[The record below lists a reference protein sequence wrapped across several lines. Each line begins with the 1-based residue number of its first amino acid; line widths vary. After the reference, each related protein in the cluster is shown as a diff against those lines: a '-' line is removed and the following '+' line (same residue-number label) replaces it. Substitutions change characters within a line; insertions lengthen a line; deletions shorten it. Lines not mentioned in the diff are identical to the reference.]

1 MQNSS
6 VGQKLGNYRLVRL
19 LGQGGYAQV
28 YLGEQIYL
36 GTEAAIKVLH
46 AQLSSQDEEQ
56 FRFEA
61 RTIARLEHPHI
72 VRILDFGVEGNTPFL
87 VMSYAPYGSLR
98 QIHPA
103 KTCLPLTTVVDY
115 VRQAA
120 LALQYA
126 HEHRLIHRDIK
137 PDNLLVGRSHEI
149 MLCDFGIAVV
159 EENSRSYAAQDTIG
173 TVAYMA
179 PEQIV
184 GHACPASDQYALGIV
199 VYEWLSGE
207 RPFTG
212 SLIEVSTQHHMRPP
226 PSLREKVPT
235 ISPAVEQVILTA
247 LAKKPEHRFHTVQEF
262 ASALAQAALGQAIP
276 DDRVLPDRRSF
287 AVPEHEELEYRKP
300 RIYNLPVPTTLLV
313 GREREVDTIGELLS
327 RSDIRLVTLT
337 GPGGVGKT
345 RLGIHAAAKRSQQF
359 PDGVFLVGL
368 AAVSDPALVVS
379 TIAELLGVGKSSNQ
393 SQFVLLQSALKE
405 KQFLLLLDNF
415 EQVVDAAPVV
425 VDLLTAC
432 PGLKVLVTSR
442 VILHVRGEHELAVSP
457 LALPD
462 LKHLPNSSALLQ
474 SEAVALFVQRAQEV
488 KLNFSLTDANAP
500 IVAGI
505 CTRLDGL
512 PLAIE
517 LAAARCKHFSLPV
530 LLTRLEQGLTV
541 LAGGPRDLPVRQ
553 QTLRNTLGWSYNLLE
568 EEERQLFRRLA
579 VCVGG
584 SSVEAAEII
593 CTAAGALRSDVLDM
607 LTSLVDKSLLRQEE
621 YGEMEVRF
629 QMLQVMRE
637 FGLEC
642 LDEAGEQATTRNAH
656 ALYYLAQAEEVE
668 PYLLGDEQSRWLDI
682 LEKEHENVRA
692 ALEWLLKQAE
702 KMDGR
707 GEQHRDQPGQSGQ
720 SEHRE
725 KIGWAEQALRLCGA
739 LYWFWYIR
747 GYIREGRTYLE
758 RALKFRESAAPLVRA
773 KALAA
778 AGDLAFYQ
786 DDFDRAEILGC
797 ESLTLF
803 RELEDTHGTAAA
815 LDLLGGTAWMR
826 NAYAQARISYEEA
839 IALFQQVG
847 DDWGRARCLQV
858 VARVC
863 CAQGEYAQASS
874 LLEESLEIYQM
885 LGDKKRISWGFFLL
899 SRVLFLSQ
907 SDEVEACTLA
917 KRSLELCQDLGDK
930 SGLAYALGPLGELLA
945 QQGNTERARALTEES
960 VVIFKELGDRSGTVE
975 ALLSLAHVATVQKDL
990 AAARAS
996 YEECLAILHS
1006 VGNKELLAAGLEGL
1020 GEVLAA
1026 QSEAARAIRL
1036 WGMAS
1041 VLRDEINVP
1050 LPPVYQASYEQAMAI
1065 VRAQEGEAI
1074 FMAAWTQG
1082 QTMPLEQLFL

>member
-28 YLGEQIYL
+28 YLGEQVYL
-36 GTEAAIKVLH
+36 GTEAAIKILH
-46 AQLSSQDEEQ
+46 AQLSSQDVER

-61 RTIARLEHPHI
+61 RTIARLEHPNI
-72 VRILDFGVEGNTPFL
+72 VHILDFGVEGNTPFL

-98 QIHPA
+98 QIHPRG
-103 KTCLPLTTVVDY
+103 TCLPLTTVVDY
-115 VRQAA
+115 VQQAA

-126 HEHRLIHRDIK
+126 HEHKLIHRDIK

-226 PSLREKVPT
+226 PPLREKVPT

-262 ASALAQAALGQAIP
+262 AAALAQAANGQGFSDGSDGYELSEPHSI
-276 DDRVLPDRRSF
+276 V
-287 AVPEHEELEYRKP
+287 VPEHEQVEYRKP
-300 RIYNLPVPTTLLV
+300 HIYNLPVPTTLLV
-313 GREREVDTIGELLS
+313 GREREVAAISELLG
-327 RSDIRLVTLT
+327 RPDIRLVTLT

-345 RLGIHAAAKRSQQF
+345 RLGIHAAAKISRQF

-368 AAVSDPALVVS
+368 AAVSDPALVVP

-393 SQFVLLQSALKE
+393 SQLVLLQVALKE

-415 EQVVDAAPVV
+415 EHVVDAASVV
-425 VDLLTAC
+425 VDLLATC
-432 PGLKVLVTSR
+432 SRLKMLVTSR
-442 VILHVRGEHELAVSP
+442 VILHVRGEHELAVPP

-462 LKHLPNSSALLQ
+462 LKHLPDSSALSQ
-474 SEAVALFVQRAQEV
+474 YESVALFVQRAQEV
-488 KLNFSLTDANAP
+488 KLNFSLTNANAST
-500 IVAGI
+500 VAAI

-517 LAAARCKHFSLPV
+517 LAAARCKHFPLPT

-541 LAGGPRDLPVRQ
+541 LAGGARDLPVRQ
-553 QTLRNTLGWSYNLLE
+553 QTLRNTLAWSYNLLE
-568 EEERQLFRRLA
+568 VEEQQIFRRLA

-584 SSVEAAEII
+584 LSLEAAEVI
-593 CTAAGALRSDVLDM
+593 CTAAGPLQGDVLDM

-621 YGEMEVRF
+621 YGEVEIRF
-629 QMLQVMRE
+629 QMLQVLRE

-642 LDEAGEQATTRNAH
+642 LDKAGELATTRTAH
-656 ALYYLAQAEEVE
+656 ALYYLALAEDAE
-668 PYLLGDEQSRWLDI
+668 PHLLGDEQGRWLDI
-682 LEKEHENVRA
+682 LEQEHENLRA
-692 ALEWLLKQAE
+692 ALDWRLRQAE
-702 KMDGR
+702 INAG
-707 GEQHRDQPGQSGQ
+707 GEQGKEQQEQ
-720 SEHRE
+720 
-725 KIGWAEQALRLCGA
+725 AEQALRLCVA

-747 GYIREGRTYLE
+747 GYIREGRTFLE
-758 RALKFRESAAPLVRA
+758 RALTFRESVAPLIRA
-773 KALAA
+773 KALVA

-786 DDFDRAEILGC
+786 DDFDRAEIQGRA
-797 ESLTLF
+797 SLALF
-803 RELEDTHGTAAA
+803 RELGDKHGMAAT

-826 NAYAQARISYEEA
+826 NAYATARSSYEEA
-839 IALFQQVG
+839 IALFQQVS

-863 CAQGEYAQASS
+863 CAQGEYAQAYS
-874 LLEESLEIYQM
+874 LLEESLEIYQA

-899 SRVLFLSQ
+899 ARVLFISQ
-907 SDEVEACTLA
+907 SNAVEAYTLA
-917 KRSLELCQDLGDK
+917 KRSLELCQELGDK

-960 VVIFKELGDRSGTVE
+960 VVIFKELGDRSGTAE
-975 ALLSLAHVATVQKDL
+975 ALLSLAHVATAQKHHK
-990 AAARAS
+990 AACTF
-996 YEECLAILHS
+996 YEECLAILKT
-1006 VGNKELLAAGLEGL
+1006 VGNKELLAACLEGL
-1020 GEVLAA
+1020 GEVLAT

-1041 VLRDEINVP
+1041 MLREEINAP
-1050 LPPVYQASYEQAMAI
+1050 LPPVYQASYEQAKAI

-1082 QTMPLEQLFL
+1082 QSMSLDQLFP